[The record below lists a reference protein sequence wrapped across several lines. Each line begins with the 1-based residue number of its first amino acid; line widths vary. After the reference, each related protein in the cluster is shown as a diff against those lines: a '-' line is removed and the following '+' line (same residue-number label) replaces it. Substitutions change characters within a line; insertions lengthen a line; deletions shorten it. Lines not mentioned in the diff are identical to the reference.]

1 MHTGILATGL
11 HEKFSVPPESF
22 GPKNFEEKCSVS
34 VLGNGESVCTIVKT
48 VNLANSLCKNF
59 LAPSI
64 FFSLF
69 RNMQFLKP
77 ILCPKLHLPCRP
89 SIGYV
94 SHKIDVHTAHMKHV
108 VDCRSIHICI
118 TQQCSSFLRQV
129 YPKCLVNNYS
139 SSRPNARDINDE
151 LAYVELSLTSRDAL
165 VCIAAEHAAD
175 VVQLLSLVVHYT
187 SRVYYNSTKVNQSY
201 NFTSICVHICTLY
214 YMSFLIFQFI
224 FIDLEQF
231 QGHSRSLRVV
241 LTLSQYMALYQCA
254 FVIVSQAVLTQF
266 PTPSYAQMVRMTLN
280 IHSRSDITSISQ
292 CKNSSLV
299 LIKPNLIMLQFSS
312 Y

>member
-59 LAPSI
+59 LAPSS

-89 SIGYV
+89 CIGYV

-118 TQQCSSFLRQV
+118 T
-129 YPKCLVNNYS
+129 
-139 SSRPNARDINDE
+139 
-151 LAYVELSLTSRDAL
+151 
-165 VCIAAEHAAD
+165 
-175 VVQLLSLVVHYT
+175 
-187 SRVYYNSTKVNQSY
+187 
-201 NFTSICVHICTLY
+201 
-214 YMSFLIFQFI
+214 
-224 FIDLEQF
+224 
-231 QGHSRSLRVV
+231 
-241 LTLSQYMALYQCA
+241 
-254 FVIVSQAVLTQF
+254 
-266 PTPSYAQMVRMTLN
+266 
-280 IHSRSDITSISQ
+280 
-292 CKNSSLV
+292 
-299 LIKPNLIMLQFSS
+299 
-312 Y
+312 